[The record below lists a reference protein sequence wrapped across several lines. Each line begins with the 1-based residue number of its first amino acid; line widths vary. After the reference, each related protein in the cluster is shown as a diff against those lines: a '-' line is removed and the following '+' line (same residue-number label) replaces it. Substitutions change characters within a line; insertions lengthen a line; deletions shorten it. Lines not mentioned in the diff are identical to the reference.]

1 MLENKAV
8 NQKDWG
14 LKGGKKKLLLGVFLP
29 LNAPQVIGNAVSFSQ
44 MIIHSIPKK
53 NLRVKD

>member
-14 LKGGKKKLLLGVFLP
+14 LKGGKKKLLLGVFFTFKCSTGDWQCCIILP
-29 LNAPQVIGNAVSFSQ
+29 DDHPQ
-44 MIIHSIPKK
+44 HP
-53 NLRVKD
+53 